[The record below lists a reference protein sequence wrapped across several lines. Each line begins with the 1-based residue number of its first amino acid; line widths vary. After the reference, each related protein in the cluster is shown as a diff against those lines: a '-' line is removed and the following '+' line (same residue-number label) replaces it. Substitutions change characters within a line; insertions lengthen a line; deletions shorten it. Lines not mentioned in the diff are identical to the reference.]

1 MSRRNSV
8 KPWNGDLDRYKD
20 KLMGTLLYR
29 GHDYVQHK
37 EPQVPTK
44 CIELTYRHEHYNT
57 CTAKAKQD
65 LHPEMTYRGVKHT
78 K

>member
-8 KPWNGDLDRYKD
+8 KPWNGDLGRYKG
-20 KLMGTLLYR
+20 KLMSTLLYR

-37 EPQVPTK
+37 EPQVQAK

-57 CTAKAKQD
+57 CRAEAKRD